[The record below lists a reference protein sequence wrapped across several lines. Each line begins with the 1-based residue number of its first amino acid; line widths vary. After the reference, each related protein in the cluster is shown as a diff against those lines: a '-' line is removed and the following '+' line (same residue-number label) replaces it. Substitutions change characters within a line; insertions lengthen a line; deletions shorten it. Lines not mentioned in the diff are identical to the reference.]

1 MTLRNAQ
8 LLKISIISLAV
19 LSAACVRETESGP
32 PTATPEPIALPTIQP
47 TSVAWLLNTD
57 EEQVVVLD
65 WSPDGEWVVYGE
77 AFGFDEEFL
86 DY

>member
-1 MTLRNAQ
+1 
-8 LLKISIISLAV
+8 V
-19 LSAACVRETESGP
+19 P
-32 PTATPEPIALPTIQP
+32 PIATPEPIALPTIQP

-86 DY
+86 DYLMYSLLAVSTRTGEVRELAETVPGLRIYD